1 VLLSGRG
8 AKKLKVL
15 VAEDSRYYQKILKDI
30 LNKWGYT
37 VVVANNGAEA
47 IGKLSEENGPKL
59 AIVDWVMPYIDG
71 LEVCRKTR
79 QMQERGYI
87 YLILLTINAD
97 KEDVIKGLEAGAD
110 DYIIKPFN
118 EMELK
123 FRLKTGERI
132 IRLEDQIMQLALTD
146 SLTGLL
152 NRRAFIDR
160 LDGELERYKR
170 LGAPLSLIMADLDDF
185 KKVND
190 NYGHLVGDEVLKGVA
205 KCFVDSL
212 RKYDFVGR
220 YGGEEFI
227 ICLPGVK
234 IKQAVLVAER
244 LRINMRDLVVYKDKK
259 PLKLKLTSSFGVSSL
274 GEDIFDIHTLTK
286 KADEALYLAKKKG
299 KNRVESYQCGTEN
312 A

>member
-1 VLLSGRG
+1 M
-8 AKKLKVL
+8 KVL

-30 LNKWGYT
+30 LSKWGYT
-37 VVVANNGAEA
+37 VVVANNGVQA
-47 IGKLSEENGPKL
+47 IERLSDEDGPKL

-146 SLTGLL
+146 SLTGLFKS
-152 NRRAFIDR
+152 ACFIDR

-170 LGAPLSLIMADLDDF
+170 LGGSTF
-185 KKVND
+185 
-190 NYGHLVGDEVLKGVA
+190 
-205 KCFVDSL
+205 
-212 RKYDFVGR
+212 
-220 YGGEEFI
+220 
-227 ICLPGVK
+227 
-234 IKQAVLVAER
+234 
-244 LRINMRDLVVYKDKK
+244 
-259 PLKLKLTSSFGVSSL
+259 
-274 GEDIFDIHTLTK
+274 
-286 KADEALYLAKKKG
+286 
-299 KNRVESYQCGTEN
+299 
-312 A
+312 

>member
-1 VLLSGRG
+1 
-8 AKKLKVL
+8 
-15 VAEDSRYYQKILKDI
+15 
-30 LNKWGYT
+30 
-37 VVVANNGAEA
+37 
-47 IGKLSEENGPKL
+47 
-59 AIVDWVMPYIDG
+59 MPYIDG

-123 FRLKTGERI
+123 FRLKTGGERI

-185 KKVND
+185 KK
-190 NYGHLVGDEVLKGVA
+190 
-205 KCFVDSL
+205 S
-212 RKYDFVGR
+212 
-220 YGGEEFI
+220 
-227 ICLPGVK
+227 
-234 IKQAVLVAER
+234 
-244 LRINMRDLVVYKDKK
+244 
-259 PLKLKLTSSFGVSSL
+259 
-274 GEDIFDIHTLTK
+274 
-286 KADEALYLAKKKG
+286 
-299 KNRVESYQCGTEN
+299 
-312 A
+312 